1 MYPVIALWWTVRLLL
16 MNITLKTRERACFP
30 RKRTAG
36 ALSCLLA
43 RGESVPGLKQGL
55 GVQEVGAEATPGVP
69 STAWADGDH
78 PETEQVHQDVTQL
91 SQVGRVSEAAHLGF
105 VKWQMVF
112 LARGACPGRFL
123 GGGGLPLRGDFSEIH
138 LAGLSSASPTG
149 KQRSKLR
156 RGQSWQGHSLSH
168 TAGTLEGLAAKHT
181 SEKCDCHRRC
191 ICEKVCTFL
200 QACLSF

>member
-1 MYPVIALWWTVRLLL
+1 MLR
-16 MNITLKTRERACFP
+16 
-30 RKRTAG
+30 
-36 ALSCLLA
+36 
-43 RGESVPGLKQGL
+43 GLKQGL

-78 PETEQVHQDVTQL
+78 PETEQVHQDVTRL
-91 SQVGRVSEAAHLGF
+91 SQVRRVSEAAHLRF
-105 VKWQMVF
+105 VKWQTVF

-138 LAGLSSASPTG
+138 LAGLSSASPTR

-156 RGQSWQGHSLSH
+156 RGQSQQGHSLLH

-181 SEKCDCHRRC
+181 SEKCDCHWQLHLL
-191 ICEKVCTFL
+191 ESVSVSTG
-200 QACLSF
+200 LSGADRKDGRATAWLAFFKNVFY